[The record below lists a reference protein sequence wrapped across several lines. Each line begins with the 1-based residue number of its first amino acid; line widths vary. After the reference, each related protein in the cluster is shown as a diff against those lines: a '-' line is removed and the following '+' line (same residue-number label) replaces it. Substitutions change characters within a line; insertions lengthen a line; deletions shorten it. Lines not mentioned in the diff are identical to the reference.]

1 MKNLRTLS
9 RAKYMVML
17 LFACVCGNRVMAQ
30 QEAQYSQYMFNML
43 AVNPA
48 YAGSRDVLS
57 MTGLYRQQW
66 VGIQGSPTT
75 ETFTIDLPIKRE
87 KVGLGLQA
95 YNDQVGV
102 FHNTGVYAT
111 YSYRVKVSQ
120 RATLAMGIQGGV
132 TNLSGDLAGV
142 RRTVGGNDADVAFS
156 QNISKF
162 LPNVGT
168 GLYLSTDRGY
178 IGVSC
183 PMIIQNVFTA
193 TGKEDTSRTQRAKQY
208 RHYFAMM
215 GFVVGLSNSLKL
227 KPSVLVKMGTDNG
240 VSAAVD
246 FNLNLWIKDRVAV
259 GASWRTNNN
268 NFSKSVFANQNGDAV
283 IGMLELQMSDQ
294 LKLGYAYDFAINGLQ
309 NRQQGSHE
317 VMLRYEFGYRKAKI
331 LTPRYF

>member
-1 MKNLRTLS
+1 
-9 RAKYMVML
+9 MVML

-95 YNDQVGV
+95 YNDQVGA
-102 FHNTGVYAT
+102 FRNTGVYAT

-132 TNLSGDLAGV
+132 TNLIGDLTSV
-142 RRTVGGNDADVAFS
+142 RRTINGNDPDAAFT
-156 QNISKF
+156 QNISTL
-162 LPNVGT
+162 LPNFGT
-168 GLYLSTDRGY
+168 GFYLSTDKGY
-178 IGVSC
+178 IGISC
-183 PMIIQNVFTA
+183 PMIIQNNYTA
-193 TGKEDTSRTQRAKQY
+193 TGKEDTSRTQRAKQF

-240 VSAAVD
+240 VSAALD

-268 NFSKSVFANQNGDAV
+268 NFNKSVFANQNGDAV
-283 IGMLELQMSDQ
+283 IGMLELQLSDQ